1 MSEVEKVLI
10 KADEARKILGGIGKN
25 KFYEL
30 AKRPDFPSVRIGR
43 FLFTD
48 KNRLIDWIGKEI
60 QRKETDNGRK
70 E

>member
-1 MSEVEKVLI
+1 MILDEEEKILI

-43 FLFTD
+43 FLFVD
-48 KNRLIDWIGKEI
+48 RNRLNDWIGKEI
-60 QRKETDNGRK
+60 QRQKQYR
-70 E
+70 